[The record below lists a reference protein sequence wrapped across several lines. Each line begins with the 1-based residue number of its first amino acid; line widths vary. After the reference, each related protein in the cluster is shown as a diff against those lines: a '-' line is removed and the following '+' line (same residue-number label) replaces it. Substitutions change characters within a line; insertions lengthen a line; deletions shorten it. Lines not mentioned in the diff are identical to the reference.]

1 MGDYGCIDIVLF
13 AMIAAF
19 LILRLRSVLGK
30 HRNSGEGKSN
40 LGLHTLTQSHKI
52 DKQPAEGDSE
62 KESKID
68 EPQNSEKDNDGVD
81 LAEIQGA
88 IPGFE
93 KGEFLAGVRAA
104 FEIIVNSFSSGD
116 KEKLAGLLSDEV
128 FNNFSSAITDRERLG
143 HVSESSLIRIIDTVL
158 LEANISDG
166 SVLLTVKILS
176 EQINATK
183 GEQGEVVDGNPDL
196 VLEVADIWTFSKEI
210 ESPDPNWR
218 LVATRSL
225 E

>member
-1 MGDYGCIDIVLF
+1 MGDYGFIDIVLF

-40 LGLHTLTQSHKI
+40 LGLHTLTQSHKTE
-52 DKQPAEGDSE
+52 KQPAEGDSKE
-62 KESKID
+62 ESKI

-81 LAEIQGA
+81 LVEIQGA

-93 KGEFLAGVRAA
+93 KGDFLAGVRAA

-225 E
+225 D

>member
-1 MGDYGCIDIVLF
+1 MGDYGFIDIVLF

-40 LGLHTLTQSHKI
+40 LGLHTLTQSHKTE
-52 DKQPAEGDSE
+52 KQPAEGDSKE
-62 KESKID
+62 ESKI

-81 LAEIQGA
+81 LVEIQGA

-93 KGEFLAGVRAA
+93 KGDFLAGVRAA

>member
-1 MGDYGCIDIVLF
+1 MGDYGFIDIVLF

-40 LGLHTLTQSHKI
+40 LGLHTLTQSHKT
-52 DKQPAEGDSE
+52 DKQPSEGDSKE
-62 KESKID
+62 ESKI
-68 EPQNSEKDNDGVD
+68 EPQNPEKHNDGVD

-183 GEQGEVVDGNPDL
+183 GEQGQVVDGNPDL

>member
-1 MGDYGCIDIVLF
+1 MGDYGFIDIVLF

-40 LGLHTLTQSHKI
+40 LGLQPLTQSQKT
-52 DKQPAEGDSE
+52 
-62 KESKID
+62 D
-68 EPQNSEKDNDGVD
+68 EPAKEVDNKEETKEKPKSTEDHSGGVD
-81 LAEIQGA
+81 LVEVQGA

-93 KGEFLAGVRAA
+93 KGEFLTGVSAA

-116 KEKLAGLLSDEV
+116 KDKLASLLSDEV
-128 FNNFSSAITDRERLG
+128 FNNFSNAITDREKQG
-143 HVSESSLIRIIDTVL
+143 HVSESSLIRIVDTVL
-158 LEANISDG
+158 LEASISDG
-166 SVLLTVKILS
+166 SVFLTVKILS

-183 GEQGEVVDGNPDL
+183 GDGGEVVDGNPDL
-196 VLEVADIWTFSKEI
+196 VMEVADIWTFSKEI

-225 E
+225 D

>member
-1 MGDYGCIDIVLF
+1 MGDYGFIDIVLF

-40 LGLHTLTQSHKI
+40 LGLHTLTQSHKTE
-52 DKQPAEGDSE
+52 KQPAEGDSKE
-62 KESKID
+62 ESKI
-68 EPQNSEKDNDGVD
+68 ELQNSEKDNDGLD
-81 LAEIQGA
+81 LAEIKGA

-93 KGEFLAGVRAA
+93 KGDFLAGVRAA

>member
-1 MGDYGCIDIVLF
+1 MGDYGFIDIVLF

-40 LGLHTLTQSHKI
+40 LGLHTLTQSHKTE
-52 DKQPAEGDSE
+52 KQPAEGDSKE
-62 KESKID
+62 ESKI

-81 LAEIQGA
+81 LSEIQGA

-143 HVSESSLIRIIDTVL
+143 YVSESSLIRIIDTVL

-166 SVLLTVKILS
+166 SALLTVKILS

-183 GEQGEVVDGNPDL
+183 GEQGQVVDGNPDL

>member
-1 MGDYGCIDIVLF
+1 MGDYGFIDIVLF

-40 LGLHTLTQSHKI
+40 LGLHTLTQSHKTE
-52 DKQPAEGDSE
+52 KQPAEGDSKE
-62 KESKID
+62 ESKI

-225 E
+225 D

>member
-1 MGDYGCIDIVLF
+1 MGDYGFIDIVLF

-40 LGLHTLTQSHKI
+40 LGLHTLTQSHKT
-52 DKQPAEGDSE
+52 DKQPAEGDSKE
-62 KESKID
+62 ESKI

-81 LAEIQGA
+81 LVEIQGA

-93 KGEFLAGVRAA
+93 KGDFLAGVRAA

>member
-1 MGDYGCIDIVLF
+1 MGDYGFIDIVLF

-40 LGLHTLTQSHKI
+40 LGLHTLTQSHKTE
-52 DKQPAEGDSE
+52 KQPAEGDSKE
-62 KESKID
+62 ESKI
-68 EPQNSEKDNDGVD
+68 EPQNSEKDNDGLD
-81 LAEIQGA
+81 LVEIQGA

-93 KGEFLAGVRAA
+93 KGDFLAGVRAA

>member
-1 MGDYGCIDIVLF
+1 MGDYGFIDIVLF

-40 LGLHTLTQSHKI
+40 LGLHTLTQSHKTE
-52 DKQPAEGDSE
+52 KQPAEGDSKE
-62 KESKID
+62 ESKI
-68 EPQNSEKDNDGVD
+68 EPQNSEKDNDGLD
-81 LAEIQGA
+81 LAEIKGA

>member
-1 MGDYGCIDIVLF
+1 MGDYGFIDIVLF

-40 LGLHTLTQSHKI
+40 LVLHTLPQSHKTE
-52 DKQPAEGDSE
+52 KQPAEGDSKE
-62 KESKID
+62 ESKI

-81 LAEIQGA
+81 LVEIQGA

-93 KGEFLAGVRAA
+93 KGDFLAGVRAA

>member
-1 MGDYGCIDIVLF
+1 MGDYGFIDIVLF

-40 LGLHTLTQSHKI
+40 LGLHTLTQTQKT
-52 DKQPAEGDSE
+52 DQPIAEAESKD
-62 KESKID
+62 ESKI
-68 EPQNSEKDNDGVD
+68 EPTKTEDHASGPD
-81 LAEIQGA
+81 LVEIQGA

-116 KEKLAGLLSDEV
+116 RDALGGLLSEEV
-128 FNNFSSAITDRERLG
+128 FNNFSSVITDREKQG

-166 SVLLTVKILS
+166 SAFLTVKILS

-183 GEQGEVVDGNPDL
+183 GDTGEVVDGNPDL
-196 VLEVADIWTFSKEI
+196 VMEVADIWTFSKEI

-225 E
+225 D

>member
-1 MGDYGCIDIVLF
+1 MGDYGFIDIVLC
-13 AMIAAF
+13 AMIAAV

-40 LGLHTLTQSHKI
+40 LGLSTLTQTQEA
-52 DKQPAEGDSE
+52 DKGPTESESAE
-62 KESKID
+62 ESKA
-68 EPQNSEKDNDGVD
+68 EAKNNKELSDGVD
-81 LAEIQGA
+81 LVEIQVA

-116 KEKLAGLLSDEV
+116 KDKLAGLLSDEV
-128 FNNFSSAITDRERLG
+128 FNNFSSVITDREKKG

-158 LEANISDG
+158 LEASISDG
-166 SVLLTVKILS
+166 AALLTVKILS
-176 EQINATK
+176 EQINAIK
-183 GEQGEVVDGNPDL
+183 GEEGEVVDGNPDL
-196 VLEVADIWTFSKEI
+196 VMEVADIWTFSKEM

-225 E
+225 D

>member
-1 MGDYGCIDIVLF
+1 MGDYGFIDIVLF

-52 DKQPAEGDSE
+52 DKQPEEGDSKE
-62 KESKID
+62 ESKI
-68 EPQNSEKDNDGVD
+68 EPQNSEQDNDGVD

-88 IPGFE
+88 MPGFE

>member
-1 MGDYGCIDIVLF
+1 MGDYGFIDIVLF

-40 LGLHTLTQSHKI
+40 LGLHTLTQSHKT
-52 DKQPAEGDSE
+52 DKQPAEGDSKE
-62 KESKID
+62 ESKI
-68 EPQNSEKDNDGVD
+68 ESQNSEKDNDGVD
-81 LAEIQGA
+81 LTEIQGA

-128 FNNFSSAITDRERLG
+128 FNNFSSAITDRERQG

-225 E
+225 D

>member
-1 MGDYGCIDIVLF
+1 MGDYGFIDIVLF

-40 LGLHTLTQSHKI
+40 LGLHTLTQTQETEKRPTES
-52 DKQPAEGDSE
+52 DSNE
-62 KESKID
+62 ESKVEQRNTED
-68 EPQNSEKDNDGVD
+68 HSVGVD

-116 KEKLAGLLSDEV
+116 KDKLAGLLSDEV
-128 FNNFSSAITDRERLG
+128 FNNFSSAITDREKKG

-158 LEANISDG
+158 LEASISDG
-166 SVLLTVKILS
+166 VALLTVKILS
-176 EQINATK
+176 EQINAIK
-183 GEQGEVVDGNPDL
+183 GEEGEVVDGNPDL
-196 VLEVADIWTFSKEI
+196 VMEVADIWTFSKEM

-225 E
+225 D

>member
-1 MGDYGCIDIVLF
+1 MGDYGFIDIVLF

-40 LGLHTLTQSHKI
+40 LGLHTLTQSHKT
-52 DKQPAEGDSE
+52 DKQPAEDDSKE
-62 KESKID
+62 ESKI

>member
-1 MGDYGCIDIVLF
+1 MGDYGFIDIVLF

-40 LGLHTLTQSHKI
+40 LGLHTLTQSHKTE
-52 DKQPAEGDSE
+52 KQPAEGDSKE
-62 KESKID
+62 ESKI

-128 FNNFSSAITDRERLG
+128 FNNFSSAITDRERQG

-196 VLEVADIWTFSKEI
+196 VLEVADIWTFAKEI

-225 E
+225 D

>member
-1 MGDYGCIDIVLF
+1 MGDYGFIDIVLF

-40 LGLHTLTQSHKI
+40 LGLHTLTQSHKTE
-52 DKQPAEGDSE
+52 KQPAEGDSKE
-62 KESKID
+62 ESKI

-81 LAEIQGA
+81 LVEIQGA

-225 E
+225 D

>member
-1 MGDYGCIDIVLF
+1 MGDYGFIDIVLF

-40 LGLHTLTQSHKI
+40 FGLHTLTQSHKTE
-52 DKQPAEGDSE
+52 KQPAEGDSKE
-62 KESKID
+62 ESKI
-68 EPQNSEKDNDGVD
+68 EPQNSEKDNDGLD
-81 LAEIQGA
+81 LAEIKGA

-93 KGEFLAGVRAA
+93 KGDFLAGVRAA

>member
-1 MGDYGCIDIVLF
+1 MGDYGFIDIVLF

-40 LGLHTLTQSHKI
+40 LGLHTLTESHKTE
-52 DKQPAEGDSE
+52 KQPVEGDSKE
-62 KESKID
+62 ESKI
-68 EPQNSEKDNDGVD
+68 EPQTSEQDNDGVD

-88 IPGFE
+88 MPGFE

-176 EQINATK
+176 EQFNATK

-196 VLEVADIWTFSKEI
+196 VFEVADIWTFSKEI

>member
-1 MGDYGCIDIVLF
+1 MGDYGFIDIVLF

-40 LGLHTLTQSHKI
+40 LGLHTLTQSHKTE
-52 DKQPAEGDSE
+52 KQPAEGDS
-62 KESKID
+62 KEEGKI
-68 EPQNSEKDNDGVD
+68 EPQNSQKDNDGVD
-81 LAEIQGA
+81 LAEIQEA
-88 IPGFE
+88 MPGFE

-225 E
+225 D

>member
-1 MGDYGCIDIVLF
+1 MGDYGFIDIVLF

-52 DKQPAEGDSE
+52 DKQPEEGDSKE
-62 KESKID
+62 ESKI

>member
-1 MGDYGCIDIVLF
+1 MGDYGFIDIVLF

-40 LGLHTLTQSHKI
+40 LGLHTLTQSHKT
-52 DKQPAEGDSE
+52 DKQPAEGDSKE
-62 KESKID
+62 ESKI
-68 EPQNSEKDNDGVD
+68 ESQNSEKDNDGVD
-81 LAEIQGA
+81 LTEIQGA

-104 FEIIVNSFSSGD
+104 FEIIVNSFSSGE

-196 VLEVADIWTFSKEI
+196 VLEVADIWTFAKEI

-225 E
+225 D

>member
-1 MGDYGCIDIVLF
+1 MGDYGFIDIVLF

-40 LGLHTLTQSHKI
+40 LGLHTLTQSHKTE
-52 DKQPAEGDSE
+52 KQPAEGDSKE
-62 KESKID
+62 ESKI
-68 EPQNSEKDNDGVD
+68 EPQNYEKDNDGVD
-81 LAEIQGA
+81 LVEIQGA

-183 GEQGEVVDGNPDL
+183 GEQGEVVDGNPEL

>member
-1 MGDYGCIDIVLF
+1 MGDYGFIDIVLF

-40 LGLHTLTQSHKI
+40 LGLHTLTQSHKTE
-52 DKQPAEGDSE
+52 KQPAEGDS
-62 KESKID
+62 KDESKI
-68 EPQNSEKDNDGVD
+68 EPQNSEKDNDGAELV
-81 LAEIQGA
+81 EIQGA

-93 KGEFLAGVRAA
+93 KEEFSAGVRAA

>member
-1 MGDYGCIDIVLF
+1 MGDYGFIDIVLF

-40 LGLHTLTQSHKI
+40 LGLYTLTQSHKTE
-52 DKQPAEGDSE
+52 KQPAEGDSKE
-62 KESKID
+62 ESKI
-68 EPQNSEKDNDGVD
+68 EPQNSEKDNDGLD
-81 LAEIQGA
+81 LAEIKGA

>member
-1 MGDYGCIDIVLF
+1 MGDYGFIDIVLF

-40 LGLHTLTQSHKI
+40 LGLHTLTESHKTE
-52 DKQPAEGDSE
+52 KQPVEGDSKE
-62 KESKID
+62 ESKI
-68 EPQNSEKDNDGVD
+68 EPQNSEQDNDGVD

-88 IPGFE
+88 MPGFE

-166 SVLLTVKILS
+166 SVFLTVKILS

-183 GEQGEVVDGNPDL
+183 GEQGEVVDGNPEL
-196 VLEVADIWTFSKEI
+196 VLEVADVWTFSKEI

>member
-1 MGDYGCIDIVLF
+1 MGDYGFIDIVLF

-40 LGLHTLTQSHKI
+40 LGLHTLTQSHKTE
-52 DKQPAEGDSE
+52 KQPVEGDSKE
-62 KESKID
+62 ESKI
-68 EPQNSEKDNDGVD
+68 EPQNSEQDNDGVD

-88 IPGFE
+88 MPGFE

>member
-1 MGDYGCIDIVLF
+1 MGDYGFIDIVLF

-40 LGLHTLTQSHKI
+40 LGLHTLTQSHKTE
-52 DKQPAEGDSE
+52 KQPAEGDSKE
-62 KESKID
+62 ESKI

-128 FNNFSSAITDRERLG
+128 FNNFSSAITDRERQG

-183 GEQGEVVDGNPDL
+183 GEEGEVVDGNPDL

-225 E
+225 D

>member
-1 MGDYGCIDIVLF
+1 MGDYGFIDIVLF

-40 LGLHTLTQSHKI
+40 LGLHTLTQSHKTE
-52 DKQPAEGDSE
+52 KQPAEGASKE
-62 KESKID
+62 ESKI
-68 EPQNSEKDNDGVD
+68 EPQNYEKDNDGVD
-81 LAEIQGA
+81 LVEIQGA

-93 KGEFLAGVRAA
+93 KGDFLAGVRAA

-196 VLEVADIWTFSKEI
+196 VLEVADIWTFAKEI

>member
-1 MGDYGCIDIVLF
+1 MGDYGFIDIVLF

-40 LGLHTLTQSHKI
+40 LGLHALTQTQKT
-52 DKQPAEGDSE
+52 DKPTTEADG
-62 KESKID
+62 KEETKV
-68 EPQNSEKDNDGVD
+68 EPKNTEENSGGVD
-81 LAEIQGA
+81 LVEIQKA

-116 KEKLAGLLSDEV
+116 KDKLAGLLSDEV
-128 FNNFSSAITDRERLG
+128 FNNFSSAITDREKQG

-158 LEANISDG
+158 LEAGISDG

-183 GEQGEVVDGNPDL
+183 GEAGEVVDGNPDL
-196 VLEVADIWTFSKEI
+196 VMEVADIWTFSKEI

-225 E
+225 D

>member
-1 MGDYGCIDIVLF
+1 MGDYGFIDIVLF

-40 LGLHTLTQSHKI
+40 LGLHTLTQSHKTE
-52 DKQPAEGDSE
+52 KQPAEGDSKE
-62 KESKID
+62 ESKM

-93 KGEFLAGVRAA
+93 KGDFLAGVRAA

>member
-1 MGDYGCIDIVLF
+1 MGDYGFIDIVLF

-40 LGLHTLTQSHKI
+40 LGLHTLTQSQETEKRPTEGES
-52 DKQPAEGDSE
+52 KEESKAEGPKKTEDQSGE
-62 KESKID
+62 
-68 EPQNSEKDNDGVD
+68 VD
-81 LAEIQGA
+81 LVEIHAA

-93 KGEFLAGVRAA
+93 RGEFLDGVRAA

-116 KEKLAGLLSDEV
+116 KDKLAGLLSDEV
-128 FNNFSSAITDRERLG
+128 FNNFSNAITDREQKG

-158 LEANISDG
+158 LEASISDG
-166 SVLLTVKILS
+166 SALLTIKIVS
-176 EQINATK
+176 EQINAIK
-183 GEQGEVVDGNPDL
+183 GEEGEIVDGNPDL
-196 VLEVADIWTFSKEI
+196 VMEVADIWTFSKEV

-225 E
+225 D

>member
-1 MGDYGCIDIVLF
+1 MGDYGFIDIVLF

-52 DKQPAEGDSE
+52 DKQPAEGDSKE
-62 KESKID
+62 ESKI
-68 EPQNSEKDNDGVD
+68 EPQNSEKDNDGMD

>member
-1 MGDYGCIDIVLF
+1 MGDYGFIDIVLF

-40 LGLHTLTQSHKI
+40 LGLHTLTQSHKTE
-52 DKQPAEGDSE
+52 KQPAEGDSKE
-62 KESKID
+62 ESKI

-93 KGEFLAGVRAA
+93 KGDFLAGVRAA

-225 E
+225 D

>member
-1 MGDYGCIDIVLF
+1 MGDYGFIDIVLF

-30 HRNSGEGKSN
+30 HRNSGEGKSS
-40 LGLHTLTQSHKI
+40 LGLHTLTQSHKTE
-52 DKQPAEGDSE
+52 KQPAEGDSKE
-62 KESKID
+62 ESKI

-81 LAEIQGA
+81 LVEIQGA

-93 KGEFLAGVRAA
+93 KGDFLAGVRAA

-183 GEQGEVVDGNPDL
+183 GEQGEVVDGNPEL

>member
-1 MGDYGCIDIVLF
+1 MGDYGFIDIVLF

-40 LGLHTLTQSHKI
+40 LGLHTLTQSHKTE
-52 DKQPAEGDSE
+52 KQPAEGDSKE
-62 KESKID
+62 ESKI

-93 KGEFLAGVRAA
+93 KGDFLAGVRAA

>member
-1 MGDYGCIDIVLF
+1 MGDYGFIDIVLF

-40 LGLHTLTQSHKI
+40 LGLHTLTQSHKT
-52 DKQPAEGDSE
+52 DKQPEEGDSKE
-62 KESKID
+62 ESKI

-81 LAEIQGA
+81 LVEIQGA

-93 KGEFLAGVRAA
+93 KGDFLAGVRAA